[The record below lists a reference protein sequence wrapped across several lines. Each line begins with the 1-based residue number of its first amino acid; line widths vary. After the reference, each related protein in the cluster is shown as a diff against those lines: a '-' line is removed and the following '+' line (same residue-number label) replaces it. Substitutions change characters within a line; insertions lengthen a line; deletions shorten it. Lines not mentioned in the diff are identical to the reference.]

1 MQKGILAGRLQTARE
16 RITIAAESAVR
27 EYAVGPLLLDELI
40 AAQREKQPDVR
51 ALYELEAL
59 GPIVEALTQ
68 CLGDALAQQTHAV
81 TQAEIL
87 AIPGLTATSKKA
99 IEAYF
104 ASLENDAGS
113 D

>member
-1 MQKGILAGRLQTARE
+1 MQKGIFAGRLQTARE
-16 RITIAAESAVR
+16 RIVTAAETAVR
-27 EYAVGPLLLDELI
+27 EHAVGPLLLDDLI

-51 ALYELEAL
+51 ALYELEAI
-59 GPIVEALTQ
+59 GPMVEALTR

-81 TQAEIL
+81 AQAEIL
-87 AIPGLTATSKKA
+87 AIPGLTTTSKKA